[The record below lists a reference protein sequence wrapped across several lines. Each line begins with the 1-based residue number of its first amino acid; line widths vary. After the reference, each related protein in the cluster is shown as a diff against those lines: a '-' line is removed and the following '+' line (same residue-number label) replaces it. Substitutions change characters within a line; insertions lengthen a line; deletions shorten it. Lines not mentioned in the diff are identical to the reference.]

1 MSAPRVLRH
10 TIQEVGAQVIDR
22 VAHGIRGVKSVLCC
36 VAPPTPITGIP
47 ASLAPR
53 TSQIE
58 SPTMT
63 GWEISAPRASRRV
76 KAS

>member
-22 VAHGIRGVKSVLCC
+22 VAHGIRVVKSVLCC
-36 VAPPTPITGIP
+36 VAPP